1 MLDFLRAIIFFFKNN
16 NIDYMLSGS
25 VALGAY
31 TVPRATRDF
40 DFIVRIKQEDAD
52 IFIKNFN
59 EGYYCDKDAIKA
71 AAKHAGMFNI
81 IDHASGFKADF
92 VILKNNDFRKI
103 EFERRIEIELFEM
116 RVFIVTAEDLLISK
130 LIWIQD
136 FQSSLQTE
144 DIKNL
149 VKAGNLD
156 LDYVSFW
163 IKELNLN
170 IFNLL

>member
-1 MLDFLRAIIFFFKNN
+1 
-16 NIDYMLSGS
+16 MLSGS

-52 IFIKNFN
+52 IFIKTFN
-59 EGYYCDKDAIKA
+59 EGYYCDRDAIKDAIK
-71 AAKHAGMFNI
+71 HSGMFNI

-92 VILKNNDFRKI
+92 VILKNNVFRKI

-116 RVFIVTAEDLLISK
+116 HVFIVTGEDLLISK

-136 FQSSLQTE
+136 FQSSLQAE

-149 VKAGNLD
+149 MKAGNLD
-156 LDYVSFW
+156 LNYVSFW

-170 IFNLL
+170 TFNLL